1 MSRFGKMN
9 QTKTWLREGFH
20 DQKQAD
26 VPEKRKMEET
36 AALAVLSYRQAEE
49 RKRTLNFGGLIL
61 RQIRYTGYQAWLWQ
75 ALLFLGMMTVYHCVF
90 RPVGGEVDLF
100 FYRRFP
106 SFLCAA
112 GLISAWSS
120 VPFLFRSFRWKMSEV
135 EAAARFSVLY
145 LRAAQLLIMGGGAV
159 LMMAGVAGAA
169 LVQSMAGI
177 EDVALYLL
185 FPFLTLG
192 SCILHLL
199 RKGEPERLL
208 RNCSGAG
215 AVLMLLFFGWEQIF
229 RRIGYQPEG
238 SAVWSLCGVMLLIGA
253 CQIWMWK
260 KEEENRWNL
269 A

>member
-61 RQIRYTGYQAWLWQ
+61 RQIRYTGCQVWLWQ
-75 ALLFLGMMTVYHCVF
+75 AVLFLGIMAVYHCVF
-90 RPVGGEVDLF
+90 RPVGDEADLF
-100 FYRRFP
+100 FYRRFR
-106 SFLCAA
+106 SFLSGA
-112 GLISAWSS
+112 GLLSAWSS

-135 EAAARFSVLY
+135 ETASRFSALY
-145 LRAAQLLIMGGGAV
+145 LRAAQLLIMGGGST
-159 LMMAGVAGAA
+159 LMMAGTGGAV
-169 LVQSMAGI
+169 LFQSMAGI
-177 EDVALYLL
+177 EEVALYLL
-185 FPFLTLG
+185 LPFLILG

-199 RKGEPERLL
+199 RKGEPDLLL

-215 AVLMLLFFGWEQIF
+215 AALMLLFLGWDQIS
-229 RRIGYQPEG
+229 RKAGYQPEG
-238 SAVWSLCGVMLLIGA
+238 PGIWFLCGVSFLVWGY
-253 CQIWMWK
+253 QIWMWK